1 MVKKVK
7 QEKQNSVDKNYA
19 VSVNNVTKYFSIP
32 KVKADTLMDY
42 LKNPF
47 KHLGE
52 KSKIRFTAVNNVSFK
67 IEKGEF
73 FGIIG
78 NNGSGKSTLLK
89 TIAGVYKPNN
99 GNVVINGNMVPF
111 LELGVGFN
119 PELSGRDNIFLNAV
133 ILGMSKKEAWAQFDE
148 IVKFSELER
157 FLDTPLKN
165 YSSGM
170 VVRLAFSIAIK
181 SKADIYL
188 MDEVLAVGDS
198 NFQSKCFLEFEDLRN
213 AGKTFILVTHSMSM
227 IRNFCDRVALMDH
240 GNLIM
245 IGDPDD
251 VVDHYQAMNKGDV

>member
-1 MVKKVK
+1 
-7 QEKQNSVDKNYA
+7 
-19 VSVNNVTKYFSIP
+19 
-32 KVKADTLMDY
+32 MDY

-52 KSKIRFTAVNNVSFK
+52 KSKIRFTSVNNVSFK

-188 MDEVLAVGDS
+188 MDDEMQEKHL
-198 NFQSKCFLEFEDLRN
+198 
-213 AGKTFILVTHSMSM
+213 
-227 IRNFCDRVALMDH
+227 
-240 GNLIM
+240 
-245 IGDPDD
+245 
-251 VVDHYQAMNKGDV
+251 Y